1 MQCGE
6 EDARLSFCLSRLRLS
21 VECSPG
27 KVFMCS
33 ALHQRIVVAIEMA
46 INEGT
51 FVRRRRFFV

>member
-1 MQCGE
+1 
-6 EDARLSFCLSRLRLS
+6 
-21 VECSPG
+21 
-27 KVFMCS
+27 MCS